1 MILKA
6 IYVFL
11 IFEFQFFAEISFFF
25 NLVSIV
31 QVFQLLECRSLLGE
45 KFADY
50 NIFKVILKRPA
61 SNPEGSIGVILS
73 SAASG
78 DQYISVSI

>member
-1 MILKA
+1 M
-6 IYVFL
+6 
-11 IFEFQFFAEISFFF
+11 
-25 NLVSIV
+25 
-31 QVFQLLECRSLLGE
+31 ECKSLLDE

-50 NIFKVILKRPA
+50 NIFKVILRRSA
-61 SNPEGSIGVILS
+61 SNLEGSVGVILS